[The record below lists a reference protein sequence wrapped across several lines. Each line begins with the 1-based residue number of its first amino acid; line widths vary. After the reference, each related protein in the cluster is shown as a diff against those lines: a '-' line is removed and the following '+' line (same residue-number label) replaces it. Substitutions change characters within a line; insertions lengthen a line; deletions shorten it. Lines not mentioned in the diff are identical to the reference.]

1 METQMRP
8 KNEYLEIMK
17 NTAIISIKNDNV
29 RINGENINMH
39 EAGLDGL
46 YSIEEIKEYILEGDG
61 IVEVEEI
68 EFLDGN
74 DDTVN
79 VLLKLKELAENG
91 DIYHDVY
98 TGEEWLGI
106 NGEGKILLGHGDA
119 TDWGKYSSEPEN
131 TEEWL
136 DEKNWKPLQE
146 DIKIETVSIPED
158 GQPGLVDKLCFVQK
172 NTEVITPVNECIF
185 WMYDFEVLHNNGE
198 CFAVSKKLY

>member
-1 METQMRP
+1 
-8 KNEYLEIMK
+8 MK
-17 NTAIISIKNDNV
+17 NTATISINNDNV

-46 YSIEEIKEYILEGDG
+46 YSIEEIKECILEEDG

-68 EFLDGN
+68 EFVDGN

-79 VLLKLKELAENG
+79 ALLKLKELAENG

-106 NGEGKILLGHGDA
+106 NGEGKILLGRGDA
-119 TDWGKYSSEPEN
+119 TDWGKYSGEPEN

-136 DEKNWKPLQE
+136 NEKNWKPVQE
-146 DIKIETVSIPED
+146 DIKIETVLIPED
-158 GQPGLVDKLCFVQK
+158 GQPRLVDKLCFVQK
-172 NTEVITPVNECIF
+172 NTEVSSPVNDCVS
-185 WMYDFEVLHNNGE
+185 WMDEFEVLNNNGE
-198 CFAVSKKLY
+198 YFAVAKRLY

>member
-1 METQMRP
+1 
-8 KNEYLEIMK
+8 MK
-17 NTAIISIKNDNV
+17 NTATISINNDNV

-46 YSIEEIKEYILEGDG
+46 YSIEEIKEYILEEDG

-68 EFLDGN
+68 EFVDGN

-79 VLLKLKELAENG
+79 ALLKLKELAENG

-106 NGEGKILLGHGDA
+106 NGEGKILLGRGDA
-119 TDWGKYSSEPEN
+119 TDWGKYSGEPEN

-136 DEKNWKPLQE
+136 NEKNWKPLQE
-146 DIKIETVSIPED
+146 HIKIETVSIPED

-172 NTEVITPVNECIF
+172 NTEVSSPVNDCVS
-185 WMYDFEVLHNNGE
+185 WMDEFEVLNNNGE
-198 CFAVSKKLY
+198 YFAVAKRLY